1 MRVDNIKEQE
11 IPSLH
16 APLWHLLSFSC
27 LCLLFTFTWHGKGVF
42 ALLPLYR
49 SADTVFLT
57 VIAVNIVLTGY
68 ALWGRSLAGEQPQ
81 LSVDEIGSA
90 EEWLPNIAIGAA
102 VGIGLIGASIF
113 ITKLIPGAHR
123 NAAPGLAHTTTDHAL
138 ELFMYIFISI
148 CEEIRERGYF
158 MRQISSLTR
167 NISVAVIVQA
177 IFFVLMHGFEQGL
190 SGVVVRLVLGIAFGL
205 LTVGRRSLL
214 PSIVAHSCINIAA
227 FIAGLL

>member
-1 MRVDNIKEQE
+1 VF
-11 IPSLH
+11 
-16 APLWHLLSFSC
+16 SF
-27 LCLLFTFTWHGKGVF
+27 
-42 ALLPLYR
+42 LPLYR

-68 ALWGRSLAGEQPQ
+68 ALWGLSLAGEKPL

-113 ITKLIPGAHR
+113 ITKLIPGAHP
-123 NAAPGLAHTTTDHAL
+123 NAAPDLAHTTSDHAL

-158 MRQISSLTR
+158 MRQIVSLTS
-167 NISVAVIVQA
+167 NISIAVIVQA
-177 IFFVLMHGFEQGL
+177 ILFVLMHGFEQGL
-190 SGVVVRLVLGIAFGL
+190 SGVVVRLVFSIAFGL
-205 LTVGRRSLL
+205 LTISRRSLL

-227 FIAGLL
+227 FAAGLL